1 MRDLEGKV
9 CVITGGGSGI
19 GLAMARRFQ
28 QAGMHVA
35 IGDIEPAALAAA
47 VESFP
52 GAASDVLAV
61 RCDVTSL
68 DDMQEFRQ
76 AVIDRFG
83 AVHVVCLNAG
93 VAVVGPITTTSVRT
107 WKWLLDVNVLGVV
120 HGIDAFA
127 AELVEQGQGHFV
139 LTASAAGLHSSP
151 WLGAY
156 SATKHAVVGI
166 ATALGD
172 ELRDVGVGVS
182 VLCPGLV
189 RTRIFES
196 ERNRPEGFEE
206 IHGDQALAE
215 SLTKMIERGV
225 EPDHIAEAV
234 YDAVLSEKM
243 FIVPT
248 RDVSVTIKARL
259 EQVRAA
265 LPPD

>member
-9 CVITGGGSGI
+9 CVITGGASGI
-19 GLAMARRFQ
+19 GLAMAQRFQ
-28 QAGMHVA
+28 RAGMHLA
-35 IGDIEPAALAAA
+35 IGDVESAALSAAL
-47 VESFP
+47 ESLRET
-52 GAASDVLAV
+52 GSEALGV

-68 DDMQEFRQ
+68 DEMHGFRD

-83 AVHVVCLNAG
+83 AVDLVCLNAG
-93 VAVVGPITTTSVRT
+93 VAVIGPITTTSVKT
-107 WKWLLDVNVLGVV
+107 WQWLLDVNVLGVV

-127 AELVEQGQGHFV
+127 AGLIDQGFGHFV

-172 ELRDVGVGVS
+172 ELREAGVGVS

-196 ERNRPEGFEE
+196 ERNR
-206 IHGDQALAE
+206 
-215 SLTKMIERGV
+215 S
-225 EPDHIAEAV
+225 
-234 YDAVLSEKM
+234 
-243 FIVPT
+243 
-248 RDVSVTIKARL
+248 
-259 EQVRAA
+259 
-265 LPPD
+265 